1 MEVMEQLSLET
12 KGKSCLTSL
21 INLYDMMT
29 GPYLKGRAMGI
40 VYLPFSKAF
49 DTVSRKSLLLEKL
62 LMYRGM
68 SRQRR
73 GPKTG

>member
-1 MEVMEQLSLET
+1 MT
-12 KGKSCLTSL
+12 NL
-21 INLYDMMT
+21 INFYDEMT
-29 GPYLKGRAMGI
+29 GLVEERRAVDT
-40 VYLPFSKAF
+40 VYLDFTKAF

-68 SRQRR
+68 SRQQD